1 MRIYFSDEFSGNKR
15 FFDVQIHL
23 ILQVKFQEIFKKFEV
38 SIAIQALKQIF
49 TLILFLNDTETSFFV
64 IDFVN
69 PL

>member
-49 TLILFLNDTETSFFV
+49 TLILFLTDTETSFFV